1 MQVCASDLRQACVG
15 RTPRPPRDHS
25 ERVGASSALNYN
37 RIVPVLHN
45 LRVTLEMIKWE
56 HSIFAL
62 PFALCG
68 AMLAAGGFP
77 SAHQLLWIV
86 VAMVAARSAAMA
98 FNRWADAAIDAANPR
113 TSSRALP
120 AGNLS
125 ATFVVTFVVVSSAIF
140 ILAASQLNRLTLLL
154 SPVALGI
161 LLLYSYTK
169 RVTRWSHL
177 VLGFALG
184 IAPAAAWIAV
194 RGTLDPRILLLTAA
208 VTFWVGGFD
217 VLYACQ
223 DFDFDCQAGLHSV
236 PRYFGIPAALWVAR
250 AFHLIMVLL
259 LLALL
264 ISFGL
269 GTWAGVGVL
278 AVIVLLIYEHSLVR
292 ADDLSKLNAA
302 FFTMNGVI
310 SVLFFVFV
318 AADVLQHK

>member
-1 MQVCASDLRQACVG
+1 M
-15 RTPRPPRDHS
+15 
-25 ERVGASSALNYN
+25 
-37 RIVPVLHN
+37 PVLHN

-77 SAHQLLWIV
+77 SPHQLLWII

-125 ATFVVTFVVVSSAIF
+125 AAFVVTFVVVSSAIF

-154 SPVALGI
+154 SPVALAV

-184 IAPAAAWIAV
+184 IAPAATWIAV

-223 DFDFDCQAGLHSV
+223 DFEFDCQAGLHSV

-269 GTWAGVGVL
+269 GMWAGLGVL

-292 ADDLSKLNAA
+292 ADDLSRLNAA